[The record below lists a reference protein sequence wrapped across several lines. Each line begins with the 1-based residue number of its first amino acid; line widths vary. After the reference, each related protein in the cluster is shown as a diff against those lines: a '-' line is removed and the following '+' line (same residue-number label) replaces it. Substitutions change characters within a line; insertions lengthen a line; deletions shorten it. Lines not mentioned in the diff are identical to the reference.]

1 MRSPKIS
8 DAEWEVMAALWD
20 ESPRSS
26 AAVVD
31 EIAPRTGWSPKTVKT
46 LLTRLV
52 KKGFVDTETVGNR
65 YLYRPAVSRRETVR
79 EESRSFLDRVF
90 QGDAASLLLHFARSV
105 ELSEDEAQEL
115 RDLLDGEGAKG

>member
-8 DAEWEVMAALWD
+8 DAEWEVMTVLWD
-20 ESPRSS
+20 EFPRSS
-26 AAVVD
+26 AAVV
-31 EIAPRTGWSPKTVKT
+31 EALAPTTGWNPKTVKT

-52 KKGFVDTETVGNR
+52 KKGFVVTESEGNR
-65 YLYRPAVSRRETVR
+65 YLYLPAMSRREAVG

-105 ELSEDEAQEL
+105 DLSEEEAQKL
-115 RDLLDGEGAKG
+115 RDLLDASGGQA